1 MEYVALGI
9 AVFLGGIVSGFAG
22 FAFSAVAGAILLY
35 FLPPLLAIPL
45 MMCCSVASQM
55 TSLAMLRRL
64 INWHEITP
72 FLIGGAMGVPI
83 ALYLLT
89 RIDGQTFRV
98 AFGIFLVLYALYML
112 ARPGSATIADA
123 HSGAAIHSAVGFL
136 GGLLGGLTAMP
147 GGSLVIWCD
156 LRGISKEQQRGLVQ
170 PYILAMQ
177 VFAIVLLLCRSDAID
192 DDLLKYLLLALPALA
207 AGTFIGV
214 ALFGKIDDKKF
225 RYSVLSL
232 LLISGSVMI
241 ASNYSGR
248 DSGSLASHK
257 RNMIM
262 PAEAR

>member
-123 HSGAAIHSAVGFL
+123 HSGAAIHSAVGFV

-225 RYSVLSL
+225 RHSVL
-232 LLISGSVMI
+232 
-241 ASNYSGR
+241 
-248 DSGSLASHK
+248 
-257 RNMIM
+257 
-262 PAEAR
+262 

>member
-1 MEYVALGI
+1 MG
-9 AVFLGGIVSGFAG
+9 VFLGGIVSGFAG

-64 INWHEITP
+64 IDWHEITP

-98 AFGIFLVLYALYML
+98 AFGIFLVVYAMYML
-112 ARPGSATIADA
+112 ARPGSATIANV
-123 HSGAAIHSAVGFL
+123 HSGAAIHSAVGFV

-147 GGSLVIWCD
+147 GALLVIWCD
-156 LRGISKEQQRGLVQ
+156 LRGVSKERQRGLVQ
-170 PYILAMQ
+170 PYILSMQ
-177 VFAIVLLLCRSDAID
+177 VFAIVLLLCRSDAING
-192 DDLLKYLLLALPALA
+192 DLLKYLLLALPALA
-207 AGTFIGV
+207 AGTFLGV
-214 ALFGKIDDKKF
+214 TLFGKIDDKKF
-225 RYSVLSL
+225 RYSVLWL
-232 LLISGSVMI
+232 LLISGCVMV
-241 ASNYSGR
+241 ASIYSGGV
-248 DSGSLASHK
+248 SQSFAAHK
-257 RNMIM
+257 QKMIN